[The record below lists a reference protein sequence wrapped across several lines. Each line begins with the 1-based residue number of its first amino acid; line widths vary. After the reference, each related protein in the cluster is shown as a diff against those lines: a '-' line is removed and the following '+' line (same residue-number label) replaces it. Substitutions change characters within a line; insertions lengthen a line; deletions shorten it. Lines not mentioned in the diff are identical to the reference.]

1 MNLNNIYELWDAGKQ
16 PRLKTIASAFDEYLL
31 PNPWRVMSINNLL
44 NLKKWNLA
52 SGLNWEEENVKK
64 KKSFFSPSQI
74 KRQERL
80 IIYQHWWWLI
90 IKM

>member
-1 MNLNNIYELWDAGKQ
+1 MNLNNIYELWDAGEL
-16 PRLKTIASAFDEYLL
+16 PRLKTIMNAFDGYLL

-64 KKSFFSPSQI
+64 KEFF
-74 KRQERL
+74 RL
-80 IIYQHWWWLI
+80 H
-90 IKM
+90 K